1 MAAGSKRLL
10 RAVEKRMFSSAPPE
24 DLRKASDEQLAAIL
38 GVDAERFAA
47 MPDAEVEEIIRK
59 G

>member
-10 RAVEKRMFSSAPPE
+10 RAVEKRMFTQDPPA
-24 DLRKASDEQLAAIL
+24 DLRDATDEQLAQIL
-38 GVDAERFAA
+38 GVEAERFAA
-47 MPDAEVEEIIRK
+47 MTDEELEEIIRK